1 MAALLQFLR
10 ANVAACRVAGLLGL
24 GAIVALVSACG
35 DDSAM
40 PQTNVTSQQ
49 QIEQPKSAD
58 EIASGQAL
66 FSNNCSLCHGSDL
79 RGTNTG
85 PSLLHQYYEPNHH
98 SNASFVIA
106 VRRGVRQHHW
116 DFGNMPAV
124 ENLTIEEVHAV
135 ICYIREAQLADGL
148 IEEIPSSIPC

>member
-10 ANVAACRVAGLLGL
+10 ANIAACRVAGLLGL

-79 RGTNTG
+79 RGTK
-85 PSLLHQYYEPNHH
+85 
-98 SNASFVIA
+98 
-106 VRRGVRQHHW
+106 
-116 DFGNMPAV
+116 
-124 ENLTIEEVHAV
+124 
-135 ICYIREAQLADGL
+135 LAHRCCTSTTSP
-148 IEEIPSSIPC
+148 IIIPMRAL